1 MATAS
6 VLFEKTQDEAGG
18 VERSC
23 SDDVIR
29 DALTPMSLDLDGG
42 FSMRYSASVR
52 FAGCIFLGCCRPQK
66 NTQAMTIGVAFSSNL
81 KQHGEWR

>member
-42 FSMRYSASVR
+42 GRCATQLLCGS
-52 FAGCIFLGCCRPQK
+52 LG
-66 NTQAMTIGVAFSSNL
+66 AFSWGAVDPRRTL
-81 KQHGEWR
+81 RP

>member
-29 DALTPMSLDLDGG
+29 DALTPMSLDLEGGVDALLSFCAVRWVHFLGVLSTPEEHSGHDHWGG
-42 FSMRYSASVR
+42 FQQQS
-52 FAGCIFLGCCRPQK
+52 
-66 NTQAMTIGVAFSSNL
+66 
-81 KQHGEWR
+81 